1 MRGEM
6 EGGREEEGKEKA
18 WCWSREVPMDAGTYH
33 A

>member
-6 EGGREEEGKEKA
+6 EGGERGGKEKA